1 MSVVI
6 IDTDAFNQIM
16 KKLDAIEGKINQSS
30 QDIEELWWDNEQ
42 LCTYL
47 NISTRTLQSYRDN
60 GAIQFSQY
68 GSKIWCR
75 YHDVQDFLVKH
86 RKR

>member
-1 MSVVI
+1 LIYKGFLLLKNLLVSHWSRRPRV
-6 IDTDAFNQIM
+6 F
-16 KKLDAIEGKINQSS
+16 NQSS

-60 GAIQFSQY
+60 GAIEFSQY

-75 YHDVQDFLVKH
+75 YQDVQEFLERH